1 MNAARQDRKPGA
13 DKVDRAAERTRE
25 DRPEM
30 YLRGNETIDDLQRSG
45 LKILQSDGGFRFGMD
60 AVLLSGFVQAKPGA
74 EVLDLGTGTGILPI
88 LLSDKTQAGHFCG
101 LEIQPKSADMAL
113 RSVRMN
119 HLEEKIEIIQG
130 DIREA
135 DGIFAPASF
144 DIIVTKPPYMA
155 GGCGLTG
162 SDDAKTIARHEV
174 LCSFEDIARVSCRL
188 LRPGGRFF
196 MVHRPARLPELI
208 ISLHRHRLEPKRM
221 RIVCPYA
228 DREPNL
234 FLLECARDGA
244 PGLRMERP
252 LIVYASPGVYTSEV
266 LDIYGYTPQ

>member
-1 MNAARQDRKPGA
+1 MDRTA
-13 DKVDRAAERTRE
+13 DGIRANQ
-25 DRPEM
+25 PET

-45 LKILQSDGGFRFGMD
+45 LKIIQSDDGFRFGMD
-60 AVLLSGFVQAKPGA
+60 AVLLSDFVQARPGA
-74 EVLDLGTGTGILPI
+74 VVLDLGTGTGILPI
-88 LLSDKTQAGHFCG
+88 LLSDKTQAAHLVG
-101 LEIQPKSADMAL
+101 LEIQPGSADMAS

-144 DIIVTKPPYMA
+144 DIIVTNPPYMA
-155 GGCGLTG
+155 GGHGLTG
-162 SDDAKTIARHEV
+162 TDDAKTIARHEV
-174 LCSFEDIARVSCRL
+174 LCSFDDVARVSWRL
-188 LRPGGRFF
+188 LKPGGHFF
-196 MVHRPARLPELI
+196 MVHRPARLPELL
-208 ISLHRHRLEPKRM
+208 ISLHAHRLEPKRM

-234 FLLECARDGA
+234 FLLECVRDGG

-252 LIVYASPGVYTSEV
+252 LIVYEAPGVYTREIRE
-266 LDIYGYTPQ
+266 IYGYTV